1 MAIDRLWAPWRMAYI
16 LSATGSAPAAASGD
30 GAQECIFCRFPA
42 EGKAAQEQH
51 QILCS
56 TPQAFVIMNRFPY
69 NSGHVMVVP
78 RRHTADLMALPA
90 EEYQA
95 TCELL
100 RQSVARVS
108 RELSAH
114 GVNLGMNLGRVA
126 GAGIDQHAHFHI
138 VPRWNGDTNF
148 MPVVG
153 DVKVLSE
160 HMLATYE
167 KLRPAFAD
175 LQRDDEAAAGGGDDE
190 TAAEG
195 GGFRVGN
202 G

>member
-16 LSATGSAPAAASGD
+16 LSASGSAPAGSATDS
-30 GAQECIFCRFPA
+30 AQECIFCRFPA
-42 EGKAAQEQH
+42 EGRAAHDKH

-78 RRHTADLMALPA
+78 RRHTADLLALPTD
-90 EEYQA
+90 EYQA

-100 RQSVARVS
+100 RKSVAIVT

-114 GVNLGMNLGRVA
+114 GCNLGMNLGRVA

-160 HMLATYE
+160 HMTATYE
-167 KLRPAFAD
+167 KLRPAFAH
-175 LQRDDEAAAGGGDDE
+175 LQSDAAADRTSGG
-190 TAAEG
+190 AN
-195 GGFRVGN
+195 V
-202 G
+202 